1 MIEDYYEVTL
11 NLPKPPSLN
20 AFYAGRHWTA
30 RTRAK
35 ESYFKSIKEELK
47 EIPNFTTERFSLS
60 VRYNCRFDV
69 DNSIICIKFLADY
82 LRNNDYVIDDTPKYF
97 MKQSTSFDPSLE
109 KNQFLA
115 TIKCHGFQRTE

>member
-1 MIEDYYEVTL
+1 MFEDYYEVIL

-35 ESYFKSIKEELK
+35 ESYFKSIEEELK
-47 EIPNFTTERFSLS
+47 DVSKFTTERFSLS

-97 MKQSTSFDPSLE
+97 MKQSTAFDPSLD
-109 KNQFLA
+109 KNQFVA

>member
-1 MIEDYYEVTL
+1 MIEDYYEVIL

-35 ESYFKSIKEELK
+35 ESYFKSIEEELK
-47 EIPNFTTERFSLS
+47 DVSKFTTERFSLS

-82 LRNNDYVIDDTPKYF
+82 LRNNDYVTDDTPKYF
-97 MKQSTSFDPSLE
+97 MKQSTAFDPSLD
-109 KNQFLA
+109 KNQFVA
-115 TIKCHGFQRTE
+115 TIKCHGVQRTE